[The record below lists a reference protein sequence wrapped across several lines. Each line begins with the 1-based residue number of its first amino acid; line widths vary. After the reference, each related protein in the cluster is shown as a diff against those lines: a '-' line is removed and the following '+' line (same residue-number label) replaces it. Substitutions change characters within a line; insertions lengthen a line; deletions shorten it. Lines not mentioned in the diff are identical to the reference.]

1 MKRQL
6 GVTLTGMIFVSF
18 VLIMVALLG
27 FKLFN
32 PYMQYFAIVKT
43 FKAIAVNL
51 EVRNGTRRDFVG
63 PWSRYAQI
71 ENITAISGD
80 DVEITKEGNSITL
93 SASYSVK
100 VPLFANFSLLID
112 FNPSSAS
119 TGTP

>member
-6 GVTLTGMIFVSF
+6 GVTLTGLIFVSF

-32 PYMQYFAIVKT
+32 PYMQYFAIVKI
-43 FKAIAVNL
+43 FKAVAINP
-51 EVRNGTRRDFVG
+51 EVRSGSRRDFVVA
-63 PWSRYAQI
+63 WSRYAQI

-80 DVEITKEGNSITL
+80 DVEITKEGNQITL

-112 FNPSSAS
+112 FNPTSAS
-119 TGTP
+119 TASP